1 MEKIPENYIDFL
13 YWVKERTESFWSKD
27 PETSLEDFVCDDWIY
42 GAKWIGLT
50 DEEISN
56 IELKYSIEFAPE
68 HKDFLRILHTIDR
81 YEKIEYT
88 ETFDEDAEI
97 LVEEIPFFYNWQ
109 NDDKE
114 IKERLIWPYKTIL
127 EDVVG
132 RNQVWLESWGK
143 KPVSDIEKEK
153 IFSDWFLKT
162 PKLIPIKSHRFII
175 SDINLKLRPVLSVY
189 GSDIIVYGWNF
200 RSYILHE
207 LKDELGLIELVYD
220 EEDKEWY
227 TETKKELREIFEK
240 DYKFNEEKDI
250 PYWREMI
257 LIWNSG
263 WSSFGLKWP
272 GDEDSFIQPIVKT
285 FTPENEEIKQK
296 RFNEY

>member
-27 PETSLEDFVCDDWIY
+27 PETSLEDFVCDDWMY

-56 IELKYSIEFAPE
+56 IERKYVIEFTPE

-88 ETFDEDAEI
+88 ETFDENAEI
-97 LVEEIPFFYNWQ
+97 LVEEIPYFYNWQ
-109 NDDKE
+109 KDDKE
-114 IKERLIWPYKTIL
+114 ITERLIWPYKTIL
-127 EDVVG
+127 EDVLGV
-132 RNQVWLESWGK
+132 NQVWLKSWGE
-143 KPVSDIEKEK
+143 KPISDIEKEK
-153 IFSDWFLKT
+153 IFSDWFQKT

-175 SDINLKLRPVLSVY
+175 SDENLKFRPVLSVY
-189 GSDIIVYGWNF
+189 GSDIIVYGWNL
-200 RSYILHE
+200 RSYILNE

-227 TETKKELREIFEK
+227 PETKKELREILEK

-250 PYWREMI
+250 PYWKEMI

-272 GDEDSFIQPIVKT
+272 GDGDSFIQPIVKT
-285 FTPENEEIKQK
+285 FAPENEEIKQK

>member
-285 FTPENEEIKQK
+285 FTPENEEIKQM

>member
-1 MEKIPENYIDFL
+1 MDKIPENYIDFL
-13 YWVKERTESFWSKD
+13 HWVKERTESFWSKD
-27 PETSLEDFVCDDWIY
+27 PKTSEEDFVCDDWIY

-56 IELKYSIEFAPE
+56 IELKYSIAFAPE

-97 LVEEIPFFYNWQ
+97 LVEEMPFFYNWQ

-114 IKERLIWPYKTIL
+114 ITERLIWPYKTIL

-153 IFSDWFLKT
+153 IFSDWFVKT

-175 SDINLKLRPVLSVY
+175 SETNLKFRPVLSLY
-189 GSDIIVYGWNF
+189 GSDIIVYGWDF
-200 RSYILHE
+200 RSYILNE

-227 TETKKELREIFEK
+227 PETKKELREIFEK

-250 PYWREMI
+250 PYWKEMI